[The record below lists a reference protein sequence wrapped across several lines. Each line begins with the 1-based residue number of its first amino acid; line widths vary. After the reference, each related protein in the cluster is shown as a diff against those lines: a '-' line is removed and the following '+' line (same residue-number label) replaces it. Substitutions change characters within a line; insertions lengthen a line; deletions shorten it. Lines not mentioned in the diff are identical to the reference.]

1 MGSSGRCTRTGIV
14 GGMLIAGILAP
25 APCQAQ
31 SWTTVVSE
39 TNKFERALAGMPTA
53 PPLPLLKPTA
63 KKPAAAA
70 AVVKPVPPAAPV
82 EVTTGSVDAPQSTR
96 PLLPVDSERLF
107 SDDDGAAAQ
116 DLTTGAVG
124 GQGSDL
130 ARGYCVNIGG
140 SAADAR
146 IAWQKAKLADVE
158 REIGKR
164 VAALEAKT
172 NELKAWVDRRD
183 QFLKRANEALVKIY
197 SQMEPD
203 AAAPQLAAMD
213 EETSAALLLKLEP
226 ATASAIL
233 NEMPPDKAA
242 RLTATISGAARTQ
255 KPRAAVVAPQQV
267 PPPYGEGPQRPNP
280 SEGRS

>member
-1 MGSSGRCTRTGIV
+1 MRTGIV
-14 GGMLIAGILAP
+14 AVVVLVVGILAP
-25 APCQAQ
+25 VPCLAQ

-39 TNKFERALAGMPTA
+39 TNKIERALEGMPTA
-53 PPLPLLKPTA
+53 PPMSRPKPPA

-70 AVVKPVPPAAPV
+70 AVVKPVAPPAPV
-82 EVTTGSVDAPQSTR
+82 DITTGSVDTPQSTR

-107 SDDDGAAAQ
+107 SDEYSSAAQ

-158 REIGKR
+158 REISKR

-203 AAAPQLAAMD
+203 AAAPQMAAMD

-233 NEMPPDKAA
+233 NEMPSDKAA
-242 RLTATISGAARTQ
+242 RLSATIAGAARTQ
-255 KPRAAVVAPQQV
+255 KPRAAVAAPPQA
-267 PPPYGEGPQRPNP
+267 PPPYGEGPERPNP